1 MIIIPKK
8 VHLKIRLITSF
19 EMGRNFVKKKKK
31 MNIDEYLEQMK
42 EIQEKI
48 IQLLDTNEDSE
59 THFENLQKILED
71 FKIRFDKQKIK
82 SLLYLIARISQHHFQ
97 YPSFYDK
104 LLKILMLFI
113 DEIKLYFSSSEVLK
127 IFQKNKRI
135 ILFFIEEEIIM
146 MNEQIA
152 EKMISNENYIKYFY
166 PELKHFMNK
175 EKRDHYYREEYD
187 ESNLEQFNAKRKIG
201 KNDNYI
207 AQLIQNDSIAEFV
220 EHVNKS
226 NISIEET
233 YIPKSIFE
241 TNSLLAKFNT
251 PLLNYTL
258 FYGSIQIFKYLYLN
272 GAKLSPYNWIY
283 AIHGR
288 NHEIIHFLEEK
299 KIEPN
304 IKIKILKT
312 AIKCH
317 HNEIAVYIIE
327 NYLYQKIEPK
337 FFKFYNFFYIKKE
350 MLNSATFV
358 KLCQYD
364 HYYIVKYLLESGDID
379 VNIIHSILKNILF
392 IHEIYIIFILILFF
406 MN

>member
-1 MIIIPKK
+1 
-8 VHLKIRLITSF
+8 
-19 EMGRNFVKKKKK
+19 